1 MKNLTNQEDAFMK
14 RLFSEAGSESPSMDF
29 HQRILSHIEVN
40 KTIAYQPLISPRIL
54 KLIGLGIISLVLITV
69 LFLPGQESS
78 APYLNNL
85 SDLLSSPISISL
97 PKLYFPKI
105 ELGPVFNTSL
115 FAFCFLM
122 GTWIIYL
129 RKKYDLQ

>member
-14 RLFSEAGSESPSMDF
+14 KLFSEAGSESPSMDF
-29 HQRILSHIEVN
+29 HQRILSRIEAN
-40 KTIAYQPLISPRIL
+40 KTIVYQPLISPGIL
-54 KLIGLGIISLVLITV
+54 KLLGMGIISLVLITV

-78 APYLNNL
+78 TPYLKNI
-85 SDLLSSPISISL
+85 SDLISSPVSISL
-97 PKLYFPKI
+97 PKLHFPKI
-105 ELGPVFNTSL
+105 QLGPVFNTSL